1 MHSSVSL
8 TSHTAC
14 GTQVV
19 LSWQTWPTVTPAN
32 DDSGHFLNIL
42 LLPVAKAYINIITYG
57 APSHKIQEHLQ
68 RRNDMLFSSHPH
80 TPTNY
85 INSNYTCFTGGWLMQ
100 WKENDMYHISVCRRE
115 EMGFQLWLKR
125 LIKINNNRSLLYS
138 TILRCTQTHKL
149 YIFRQKPIQ
158 SICQLPCRQK
168 YDKTFRGQIIHSVA
182 LNMFSTVNV
191 LLSKTK

>member
-1 MHSSVSL
+1 MHFSVSL

-32 DDSGHFLNIL
+32 DESGHFLNIL
-42 LLPVAKAYINIITYG
+42 LSPVAKACINIITYG

-85 INSNYTCFTGGWLMQ
+85 IHSNYTCFTGGWLMQ
-100 WKENDMYHISVCRRE
+100 WKENDMYHLSVCRRE

-125 LIKINNNRSLLYS
+125 SIKINNNRSLLYS

-149 YIFRQKPIQ
+149 YIFRQKPI
-158 SICQLPCRQK
+158 
-168 YDKTFRGQIIHSVA
+168 
-182 LNMFSTVNV
+182 
-191 LLSKTK
+191 